1 MTLAEQRE
9 KLIELL
15 DDAIGEQ
22 WYPAE
27 LLATISAAGFSIV
40 GPEVTDGD
48 FDNFY
53 YAFVG
58 HKGGVKESLKAGLKN
73 MLACTDLGR
82 KPE

>member
-1 MTLAEQRE
+1 MTLAEQRAR
-9 KLIELL
+9 LIEIIEE
-15 DDAIGEQ
+15 AHFME
-22 WYPAE
+22 WVPE
-27 LLATISAAGFSIV
+27 RLLATISAAGFSIV

>member
-40 GPEVTDGD
+40 GPEVTAEMVEAGITSANGETIWVSKR
-48 FDNFY
+48 F
-53 YAFVG
+53 
-58 HKGGVKESLKAGLKN
+58 KA
-73 MLACTDLGR
+73 MLAAGDLAR
-82 KPE
+82 KP